1 MKQDIIILRSWN
13 RMYMKKMK
21 TVIHQS

>member
-13 RMYMKKMK
+13 RIYMKEMK
-21 TVIHQS
+21 TVINQL